1 MNHPYTSIH
10 SKRAIENQLELAEE
24 KHHNDEY
31 MQGVV
36 DALMWILGQTPP
48 PAED

>member
-1 MNHPYTSIH
+1 MNKPYTCIH
-10 SKRAIENQLELAEE
+10 SKQAIENQLELAEE
-24 KHHNDEY
+24 KHHSDVY

-36 DALMWILGQTPP
+36 DALMWVLGQTPP